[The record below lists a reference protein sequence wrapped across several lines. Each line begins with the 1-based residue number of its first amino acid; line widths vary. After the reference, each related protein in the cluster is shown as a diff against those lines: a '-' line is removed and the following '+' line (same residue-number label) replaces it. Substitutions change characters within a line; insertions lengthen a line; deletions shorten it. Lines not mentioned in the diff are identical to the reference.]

1 MAPVSA
7 GGARSDTGRL
17 SSHASSSARS
27 QATRDFFKWA
37 FEHGQAQATEL
48 HYVPL
53 PAELVQQ
60 IDAYWSAEFK

>member
-1 MAPVSA
+1 MHKQPKDA
-7 GGARSDTGRL
+7 
-17 SSHASSSARS
+17 ARS